1 MEPTVLKLMPPK
13 ENYEILYNDLIKQH
27 EILKKENENIN
38 NELILLKKSDF
49 EYRTINESL
58 RNTIKILQKNLKT
71 TNVSLIKLQNTTNKQ
86 IKCLT
91 QNKTRV
97 IEKKAKDFLS
107 EIFTPNQLDLIM
119 KKKTG
124 TLDTRRISKSFYLK
138 IFQQASL
145 CICQE

>member
-13 ENYEILYNDLIKQH
+13 ENYEILYNDLCKQH
-27 EILKKENENIN
+27 EILKKENENIK
-38 NELILLKKSDF
+38 NELISLKKSDF
-49 EYRTINESL
+49 EYRKINDSL
-58 RNTIKILQKNLKT
+58 RHSIKILQKSLKT

-107 EIFTPNQLDLIM
+107 EIFSPNQLDLVM
-119 KKKTG
+119 KKKNRYTG
-124 TLDTRRISKSFYLK
+124 HAKN
-138 IFQQASL
+138 QQKL
-145 CICQE
+145 LP